1 MIGISDLIADA
12 LRLQIGNFEEEYTAN
27 LRAAATSAGWPVI
40 AVAQLSVVLRNGSYS
55 VNYPDSIR
63 EQVELLEYGTETTPP
78 NPVIRNFT
86 ASLPRRERM

>member
-12 LRLQIGNFEEEYTAN
+12 LEFQIENFEEEYTADI
-27 LRAAATSAGWPVI
+27 RAAATSAGWPVI
-40 AVAQLSVVLRNGSYS
+40 VVTQLSVILRKGRYS
-55 VNYPDSIR
+55 VDYPDSIR